1 MSEFIE
7 FVSSLGEIVTSTV
20 GRCWKALRN
29 NLDAIGVL
37 IILVSPLVH
46 FVIANKLYG
55 IIINILLIL
64 LGMILY
70 KLDVKIHNKQYGI
83 PVMRKKFVKYN
94 KANDMV
100 SIKKDDLNEVVNYMA
115 DLQEYFENE
124 GMLWKS
130 INSIKKLLI
139 LDF

>member
-46 FVIANKLYG
+46 LVITNTRYG
-55 IIINILLIL
+55 IITNILLIW

-70 KLDVKIHNKQYGI
+70 KLDTKIHNKQYGI

-100 SIKKDDLNEVVNYMA
+100 SIKKDDWNEVVNYLA
-115 DLQEYFENE
+115 DLQEYFEDN
-124 GMLWKS
+124 GML
-130 INSIKKLLI
+130 
-139 LDF
+139 

>member
-20 GRCWKALRN
+20 GRCCKALRN
-29 NLDAIGVL
+29 NLDAIGVF
-37 IILVSPLVH
+37 IILVSPLVNL
-46 FVIANKLYG
+46 VIANKLYG

-94 KANDMV
+94 KANNMV

-124 GMLWKS
+124 GML
-130 INSIKKLLI
+130 
-139 LDF
+139 

>member
-7 FVSSLGEIVTSTV
+7 FVSSLWEMVTSTA

-37 IILVSPLVH
+37 IIIVSPLVH
-46 FVIANKLYG
+46 LVITNTRYG
-55 IIINILLIL
+55 IITNILLIL

-70 KLDVKIHNKQYGI
+70 KLDAKIHNKQYGI

-94 KANDMV
+94 KANNMV
-100 SIKKDDLNEVVNYMA
+100 SIKKDDWNEVVNYMA

-124 GMLWKS
+124 GML
-130 INSIKKLLI
+130 
-139 LDF
+139 

>member
-29 NLDAIGVL
+29 NLDAIGVF
-37 IILVSPLVH
+37 IILVSPLVNL
-46 FVIANKLYG
+46 VIANKLYG

-94 KANDMV
+94 KANNMV

-124 GMLWKS
+124 GML
-130 INSIKKLLI
+130 
-139 LDF
+139 

>member
-20 GRCWKALRN
+20 GRCWKALKN

-46 FVIANKLYG
+46 LVITNTRYG
-55 IIINILLIL
+55 IITNILLIWA
-64 LGMILY
+64 GMILY

-94 KANDMV
+94 KANNMV
-100 SIKKDDLNEVVNYMA
+100 LIKKDDWNEVVNYLA
-115 DLQEYFENE
+115 DLQEYFEDN
-124 GMLWKS
+124 GML
-130 INSIKKLLI
+130 
-139 LDF
+139 

>member
-7 FVSSLGEIVTSTV
+7 FVSSLGEVVTSTV
-20 GRCWKALRN
+20 GRCWKALKN

-46 FVIANKLYG
+46 LVIANTRYG
-55 IIINILLIL
+55 IITNILLIWI
-64 LGMILY
+64 GMILY

-94 KANDMV
+94 KANNSV
-100 SIKKDDLNEVVNYMA
+100 SVKKEDWNEVVNYLA
-115 DLQEYFENE
+115 DLQEYFEGN
-124 GMLWKS
+124 GML
-130 INSIKKLLI
+130 
-139 LDF
+139 

>member
-46 FVIANKLYG
+46 LVITNTRYG
-55 IIINILLIL
+55 IITNILSIWV
-64 LGMILY
+64 GMILY
-70 KLDVKIHNKQYGI
+70 KLDTKIHNKQYGI

-94 KANDMV
+94 KANNMV
-100 SIKKDDLNEVVNYMA
+100 SIKKDDWNEVVNYMA

-124 GMLWKS
+124 GML
-130 INSIKKLLI
+130 
-139 LDF
+139 

>member
-7 FVSSLGEIVTSTV
+7 FVSSLGEIVTSTA

-29 NLDAIGVL
+29 NFDAIGVL
-37 IILVSPLVH
+37 IIIVSPLVNL
-46 FVIANKLYG
+46 VIINTRYC
-55 IIINILLIL
+55 IITNILLIL

-94 KANDMV
+94 KANNMV

-124 GMLWKS
+124 GML
-130 INSIKKLLI
+130 
-139 LDF
+139 

>member
-20 GRCWKALRN
+20 GRCWKALKN

-46 FVIANKLYG
+46 LVITNTRYG
-55 IIINILLIL
+55 IITNILLIWV
-64 LGMILY
+64 GMILY

-94 KANDMV
+94 KANNSV
-100 SIKKDDLNEVVNYMA
+100 SIKKEDWNEVVNYLA
-115 DLQEYFENE
+115 DLQEYFEGN
-124 GMLWKS
+124 GML
-130 INSIKKLLI
+130 
-139 LDF
+139 

>member
-29 NLDAIGVL
+29 NLDAIGAL

-46 FVIANKLYG
+46 LVITNTRYG
-55 IIINILLIL
+55 IITNILLIL

-94 KANDMV
+94 KANNMV
-100 SIKKDDLNEVVNYMA
+100 SIKKDDWNEVVNYMA

-124 GMLWKS
+124 GML
-130 INSIKKLLI
+130 
-139 LDF
+139 

>member
-1 MSEFIE
+1 MSEFIK

-37 IILVSPLVH
+37 IIIVSPLVNLA
-46 FVIANKLYG
+46 ITNTLYC
-55 IIINILLIL
+55 IITNILLIL

-94 KANDMV
+94 KANNMV
-100 SIKKDDLNEVVNYMA
+100 SIKKDDWNEVVNYMA

-124 GMLWKS
+124 GML
-130 INSIKKLLI
+130 
-139 LDF
+139 

>member
-7 FVSSLGEIVTSTV
+7 FVSSLGEMVTSTA

-37 IILVSPLVH
+37 IIIVSPLVH
-46 FVIANKLYG
+46 LVITNTRYG
-55 IIINILLIL
+55 IITNILLIL

-70 KLDVKIHNKQYGI
+70 KLDAKIHNKQYGI

-94 KANDMV
+94 KANNMV
-100 SIKKDDLNEVVNYMA
+100 SIKKDDWNEVVNYMA

-124 GMLWKS
+124 GML
-130 INSIKKLLI
+130 
-139 LDF
+139 

>member
-29 NLDAIGVL
+29 NFDAIGVL

-46 FVIANKLYG
+46 LVITNTRYC
-55 IIINILLIL
+55 IITNILLIL

-70 KLDVKIHNKQYGI
+70 KLDAKIHNKQYGI

-94 KANDMV
+94 KANNMV

-124 GMLWKS
+124 GML
-130 INSIKKLLI
+130 
-139 LDF
+139 